1 MNYRK
6 NTHLKSLI
14 WVEANINQVENTGTE
29 YKAKTKTNYKN
40 KTTTKNVVIYILI
53 PNDLDDHL

>member
-14 WVEANINQVENTGTE
+14 WVEANINQVENTGIE
-29 YKAKTKTNYKN
+29 YKVKAKSNYKN

-53 PNDLDDHL
+53 PNDLDNHL